1 MELECSLPIGQNG
14 KKCCR
19 VPPMIVR
26 LFRKVSSES
35 AHFIDAG
42 PGLALI
48 HHYIRHC
55 YSEIVK

>member
-1 MELECSLPIGQNG
+1 M
-14 KKCCR
+14 
-19 VPPMIVR
+19 VVR

-35 AHFIDAG
+35 THFIDAG

-48 HHYIRHC
+48 HHYIRHW